1 MHPTNLRCLRGAP
14 TIIVSWIA
22 TLALAAST
30 YADVLVWDTNTG
42 TSGAQDGT
50 GTWTA
55 GQPNWFNQTQTL
67 QNQSWANGSDAVFG
81 ANSGTAGTI
90 SLSGPIT
97 AGNLTFNAATSGA
110 YVLGGSGTLTLV
122 NSTITNDVTATISTV
137 LAGTTAWAKQGI
149 GQLNLSGTASNTLTG
164 TITVSAGRLH
174 LAKTSGATA
183 LAGNL
188 IIDGGFV
195 TFGGNNQIASTA
207 SVSLIN
213 QASVFNGTA
222 VNGAAGTVAAV
233 TQTLASLSVAGG
245 TFNSGAGSNWTIT
258 GALSFIGGTSASI
271 YVGNSSSI
279 VSAGSLSLVNI
290 NAASNLSSP
299 NNSFTIYGNNASV
312 RTTVTVGSGGLYLE
326 NSAINLKRGSGAT
339 MLGSRLVLN
348 GDVSTG
354 GSAASSIR
362 RDGTES
368 DGVTLVE
375 LSGVAGAVSRTFNIA
390 GGGADL
396 TISVSV
402 ANGAATTASLIKN
415 GLGTLIFTGAEA
427 NTYTGD
433 TTINAGTLR
442 LNKTASITA
451 VAGNIIVNAGGTLQ
465 LSTSHQ
471 IADTAGITLNG
482 GLITGL
488 TTDETIAFFTQNS
501 GGMSG
506 SNIGHYTVTGAL
518 TLAGGSLFTINS
530 NAGSATPASWS
541 VGSAILTGADIL
553 MGGSNGAANPR
564 TSLTIG
570 AGGLYMAGRTIT
582 MNVGD
587 AGTILYLNGDFT
599 GIGTNNFGT
608 NATSSVQPL
617 LEIGSASRTFNVL
630 NGTTTVGVIISGA
643 GGSLVKTGG
652 GLMQVT
658 LANSYSGTTTTNGGT
673 FSVAGATG
681 ALTNTTALI
690 VNRGGIL
697 QDGSSTTTNNN
708 GVANRIN
715 TAATLTLGD
724 ATGGGTFTLMS
735 AAAGAHTQSLAGLTI
750 SGGANTV
757 NVTAAATTTATL
769 TFTAASPYVRTSGTV
784 NFVQN
789 PAVGGSIVFSNAP
802 TGTGN
807 VTGGLLVGATLNG
820 TDLVAAQSGVLTA
833 FSGWISTGTNTW
845 TTGGAMDVTGS
856 NPVAY
861 SATNIAALRFNT
873 AGPFTV
879 TLAGTHTI
887 DSDVILMTANA
898 GSGASL
904 ITGGTVR
911 GTAGGELAVSQY
923 NTAGTLEIASVI
935 ADNTSA
941 TGFGKS
947 GTGLLILS
955 GANTY
960 TGITRVSEGV
970 LRAADGTGLPTGSAL
985 LLNGG
990 VFEST
995 AATFSRALG
1004 TAVGTVRLT
1013 GSAAGF
1019 SAAGTAVTVNL
1030 GGSGATVQWGGA
1042 SFDPTT
1048 LVLNASTAT
1057 AALNFVNGI
1066 DLNGTNRSIRVD
1078 ANTATLSGVIS
1089 NSVTGS
1095 AAGFSK
1101 SGGGT
1106 LTLTQANTF
1115 DGGVTITSGTLG
1127 IGNNQALGSGA
1138 LTVSGGTLLAD
1149 GAARAISNNVV
1160 LSGTTTISGVNTLT
1174 LSGVVS
1180 STGTLNKTSTSV
1192 LQLSGDNT
1200 YTGTTSVSGGILR
1213 VLSNTALG
1221 TTAGTTVVSGNSQVE
1236 LGNGVVVS
1244 GETITLSS
1252 TTGTTGDG
1260 SIQTNRG
1267 GLQAAANATAE
1278 WAGNVILGVD
1288 LARIGVQE
1296 GGTLTISGN
1305 ITDGA
1310 STFNLRLTGE
1320 YTGSGGV
1327 ILSGTGNDWGGQTEI
1342 VRGKVYLGADNTLP
1356 TTTVLDIHFT
1366 NTNNNEYAGLNMNG
1380 FNQTI
1385 GSLRNEGVTG
1395 ANAEL
1400 TNSSRKL
1407 STLTIN
1413 ETGSVNYTGIITGNL
1428 AIVKNGSGT
1437 TTLSQTNSFTG
1448 GITVD
1453 EGVLQVANS
1462 NALASGDLTV
1472 NGGALSG
1479 GKLDLNNTST
1489 TVNALNGAAGVVAG
1503 IIANE
1508 STTSAV
1514 RTLTVGVN
1522 HASSTYAG
1530 QILDNTGGTALG
1542 TVSIAKIGT
1551 GTLTLSGSNTFTG
1564 DTVISNGT
1572 LVADYSTG
1580 TPLSASSAIK
1590 MNGGTLVIANATTAT
1605 IGAITQVQ
1613 NAGFTTGVLRIENG
1627 ATITTSAFAAEG
1639 YSPFLLDVTGGGT
1652 LVADALTNAAVTS
1665 GILMGTNNN
1674 RATLYVQDDG
1684 GLGFAT
1690 YNGSNQIVRYTA
1702 ATALTTSNTSG
1713 TTNFILSGDVTR
1725 NASLS
1730 FNTLQLDT
1738 SGGNVTLNMGAS
1750 NLAVGTNGRTILV
1763 TGSHDAT
1770 LTASTGAVTGGSIYF
1785 TNYSTGTLA
1794 LDISLATQTVIIEG
1808 TGLTTY
1814 SQTGNPA
1821 DLYVTGGVFRMQGA
1835 DRDYNTNIL
1844 RIYGGGVFEIGADL
1858 NASAD
1863 GDFTRSVGT
1872 AAGQVALV
1880 GNGGFSAYGADR
1892 IVALGGTAA
1901 PTALTWGASNFLS
1914 GPGGDNNYSLMFGSA
1929 YSTNTVEFQNAINL
1943 GSRERI
1949 IDVADGASSTNVD
1962 ARLTG
1967 QLSGTGGVVKEGTG
1981 TLEFTAANT
1990 YSGDT
1995 QVNEGALLIS
2005 ATGTTGT
2012 GAVTVA
2018 ASATLMGTGVV
2029 QGSSFTLESNATLQ
2043 AGNGTAT
2050 GDLGTLSF
2058 QSSSK
2063 AVYDVQSGSQV
2074 ILDITTANNQG
2085 SIDPYFGGNAIGSAG
2100 YNAYVDAFG
2109 GVGTGQHDLL
2119 TFDGAAGTTLTFS
2132 GHVVVLPDHF
2142 TAQVGEVY
2150 NLLDWTALVT
2160 ADFTGFDAGANF
2172 RTGADDDLSQLD
2184 LPTLTGGLVWDIS
2197 RFTTSG
2203 VIVVVP
2209 EPGRA
2214 LLLLLGAM
2222 LVCFRRRR

>member
-1 MHPTNLRCLRGAP
+1 MHTTNLRCLRGAQ
-14 TIIVSWIA
+14 TIFVSLFA
-22 TLALAAST
+22 ALALAAT
-30 YADVLVWDTNTG
+30 AHADVLVWDTNTV
-42 TSGAQDGT
+42 TDGAQYGT

-67 QNQSWANGSDAVFG
+67 QNRTWVNGSDAVFG
-81 ANSGTAGTI
+81 AGSGTAGTI
-90 SLSGPIT
+90 TLSGPIS
-97 AGNLTFNAATSGA
+97 AGNLTFNAATSGT

-122 NSTITNDVTATISTV
+122 NSTITNNAAATISAT
-137 LAGTTAWAKQGI
+137 LAGNTAWFKSGAGI
-149 GQLNLSGTASNTLTG
+149 LILSGSSSNTHSGLLTVNQG
-164 TITVSAGRLH
+164 TLTLS
-174 LAKTSGATA
+174 KTGGATA
-183 LAGNL
+183 VAGNL
-188 IIDGGFV
+188 AITNGGFV
-195 TFGGNNQIASTA
+195 TFTGGTTNEIAATA
-207 SVSLIN
+207 TVSLSGLS
-213 QASVFNGTA
+213 SVFNGTGPNA
-222 VNGAAGTVAAV
+222 DIGSNLR
-233 TQTLASLSVAGG
+233 QTLASLTITGG
-245 TFNSGAGSNWTIT
+245 TFNAGASSVWNI
-258 GALSFIGGTSASI
+258 GAVSFAAGENKVF
-271 YVGNSSSI
+271 VGNSGSLLNF
-279 VSAGSLSLVNI
+279 GSLSLVGMNG
-290 NAASNLSSP
+290 AASSTAVANG
-299 NNSFTIYGNNASV
+299 FTIFGNGGSLAN
-312 RTTVTVGSGGLYLE
+312 RTTLTIGAGGLALD
-326 NSAINLKRGSGAT
+326 GSSIRMST
-339 MLGSRLVLN
+339 GSSGSELVLN
-348 GDVSTG
+348 GDVTTSGTT
-354 GSAASSIR
+354 ASSITR
-362 RDGTES
+362 ESGTDLLPYVS
-368 DGVTLVE
+368 
-375 LSGVAGAVSRTFNIA
+375 LSGTTGVVSRTFTVA

-396 TISVSV
+396 SI
-402 ANGAATTASLIKN
+402 APIIYNGAATTASLIKN
-415 GLGTLIFTGAEA
+415 GAGTLTFNGAEA

-442 LNKTASITA
+442 LNKTAGITS
-451 VAGNIIVNAGGTLQ
+451 VVGNIIVNTGGTLQ
-465 LSTSHQ
+465 LSTSNQ

-482 GLITGL
+482 GTITGL
-488 TTDETIAFFTQNS
+488 FTDETIAFFTQNS

-506 SNIGHYTVTGAL
+506 SNTGHYTVTGAF

-530 NAGSATPASWS
+530 SAIPASWN

-553 MGGSNGAANPR
+553 IGGTNGAANPR

-570 AGGLYMAGRTIT
+570 AGGLLMAGRTIT

-587 AGTILYLNGDFT
+587 AGVILYLNGDFT
-599 GIGTNNFGT
+599 GTGTNNITT
-608 NATSSVQPL
+608 NATSTVQPL
-617 LEIGSASRTFNVL
+617 LEIGAATRTFNVL
-630 NGTTTVGVIISGA
+630 NGTTSLGVIVSGS

-652 GLMQVT
+652 GLLFVT
-658 LANSYSGTTTTNGGT
+658 AANSYSGTTTTSGGT
-673 FSVAGATG
+673 FSVAGTAG
-681 ALTNTTALI
+681 ALTSTTALI
-690 VNRGGIL
+690 VNRGGIF
-697 QDGSSTTTNNN
+697 QDGSPTTANNN
-708 GVANRIN
+708 SVANRIN

-735 AAAGAHTQSLAGLTI
+735 AAAGSHTQSLASLTI

-757 NVTAAATTTATL
+757 NVTAAASTTATL
-769 TFTAASPYVRTSGTV
+769 TFTAASPYVRTGGTV

-789 PAVGGSIVFSNAP
+789 PVVGGSIVFTNAP
-802 TGTGN
+802 TGAGN

-833 FSGWISTGTNTW
+833 FSGWIPTGTNTW

-904 ITGGTVR
+904 ITGGSIR
-911 GTAGGELAVSQY
+911 GTAGGELTVSQF
-923 NTAGTLEIASVI
+923 NTAGTLQIASAI

-947 GTGLLILS
+947 GAGLLILS

-970 LRAADGTGLPTGSAL
+970 LRAADGIGLPTGSAL

-995 AATFSRALG
+995 ASSFNRALG

-1042 SFDPTT
+1042 NFDPST
-1048 LVLNASTAT
+1048 LILNAATAT
-1057 AALNFVNGI
+1057 AALNFVNDL

-1095 AAGFSK
+1095 PAGLAK
-1101 SGGGT
+1101 SGSGT
-1106 LTLTQANTF
+1106 LTLSQANTF
-1115 DGGVTITSGTLG
+1115 DGGVTVTGGTLG
-1127 IGNNQALGSGA
+1127 IGNNLALGSGV
-1138 LTVSGGTLLAD
+1138 LTVSGGSLLAD
-1149 GAARAISNNVV
+1149 GAARAVSNNVV
-1160 LSGTTTISGVNTLT
+1160 LSGGTTVGGVNTLT

-1180 STGTLNKTSTSV
+1180 STGTLTKTSTSV
-1192 LQLSGDNT
+1192 LELSGNNT
-1200 YTGTTSVSGGILR
+1200 YTGVTTVNGGILR

-1221 TTAGTTVVSGNSQVE
+1221 STTGGTVVTGNSQVE
-1236 LGNGVVVS
+1236 LANGVVVT
-1244 GETITLSS
+1244 GETITVSS

-1260 SIQTNRG
+1260 STQVNRG
-1267 GLQAAANATAE
+1267 GLQAGLNATAE
-1278 WAGNVILGVD
+1278 WAGNVILGAD

-1296 GGTLTISGN
+1296 GGMLTISGN
-1305 ITDGA
+1305 ITDGVN
-1310 STFNLRLTGE
+1310 TFALRLSGE
-1320 YTGSGGV
+1320 YTGTGGV

-1342 VRGKVYLGADNTLP
+1342 VRGTVYLGADNTLP

-1366 NTNNNEYAGLNMNG
+1366 NSNNNEYAGVDMRG

-1385 GSLRNEGVTG
+1385 GSLRNDGVTG
-1395 ANAEL
+1395 TNAEL
-1400 TNSSRKL
+1400 KNSSRKL

-1413 ETGSVNYTGIITGNL
+1413 ETGAANYTGIITGNL
-1428 AIVKNGSGT
+1428 AVVKTGAGT
-1437 TTLSQTNSFTG
+1437 TTLSQANTFTG
-1448 GITVD
+1448 GITVN

-1462 NALASGDLTV
+1462 NALANGNLTV
-1472 NGGALSG
+1472 NGGALAG
-1479 GKLDLNNTST
+1479 GKLDLNNTSI
-1489 TVNALNGAAGVVAG
+1489 TVNALNGAAGVVSG

-1508 STTSAV
+1508 SATSAV

-1530 QILDNTGGTALG
+1530 LIVDNTGGAALG
-1542 TVSIAKIGT
+1542 TVALAKIGT
-1551 GTLTLSGSNTFTG
+1551 GTLTLTGTSSFTG
-1564 DTVISNGT
+1564 DTTLSNGT

-1580 TPLSASSAIK
+1580 VPLSATSTIK

-1627 ATITTSAFAAEG
+1627 ATITTSAFVAEG
-1639 YSPFLLDVTGGGT
+1639 YTPFLLDVTGGGT
-1652 LVADALTNAAVTS
+1652 LVASSLTNAAVIN
-1665 GILMGTNNN
+1665 GILMGTNSN
-1674 RATLYVQDDG
+1674 RATLYVQDDS

-1690 YNGSNQIVRYTA
+1690 QNGSNAIVRYTA
-1702 ATALTTSNTSG
+1702 ATALTVSNTSS
-1713 TTNFILSGDVTR
+1713 TTNFLISGDVTR
-1725 NASLS
+1725 TASLS
-1730 FNTLQLDT
+1730 FNTIQLDT
-1738 SGGNVTLNMGAS
+1738 SAGNVTLNMGAS
-1750 NLAVGTNGRTILV
+1750 NITVGTYGRGILA
-1763 TGSHDAT
+1763 TGTHDAT
-1770 LTASTGAVTGGSIYF
+1770 ITASTGAVTGGSIYF

-1794 LDISLATQTVIIEG
+1794 LDISLATQTVIIAG

-1814 SQTGNPA
+1814 SQTANPA

-1835 DRDYNTNIL
+1835 ARDYNTNVL

-1858 NASAD
+1858 NDSAN
-1863 GDFTRSVGT
+1863 GDFTRAVGT
-1872 AAGQVALV
+1872 GVGQVALV
-1880 GNGGFSAYGADR
+1880 GNSGFSAYGADR
-1892 IVALGGTAA
+1892 VVALGGTAA
-1901 PTALTWGASNFLS
+1901 PTALTWGASSFLS

-1943 GSRERI
+1943 GSRDRI
-1949 IDVADGASSTNVD
+1949 IDVADGTDSTNVD

-1967 QLSGTGGVVKEGTG
+1967 QLSGTGSVVKEGAG
-1981 TLEFTAANT
+1981 TLEFTAVNT
-1990 YSGDT
+1990 YSGAT

-2018 ASATLMGTGVV
+2018 DGATLMGSGVV
-2029 QGSSFTLESNATLQ
+2029 QGSSFTLANNATLQ

-2050 GDLGTLSF
+2050 GDLGTLTF
-2058 QSSSK
+2058 QSSGQ
-2063 AVYDVQSGSQV
+2063 AVFDVQGGSHV

-2085 SIDPYFGGNAIGSAG
+2085 AIDPYFGGNTIGSAG

-2119 TFDGAAGTTLTFS
+2119 KFDGASGTTLTFS
-2132 GHVVVLPDHF
+2132 GNVQVLPDNF
-2142 TAQVGEVY
+2142 TAQAGQVF
-2150 NLLDWTALVT
+2150 NLLDWNELVT
-2160 ADFTGFDAGANF
+2160 TDFSGFAVGTNF
-2172 RTGADDDLSQLD
+2172 RTGAGDDLSQFD
-2184 LPTLTGGLVWDIS
+2184 LPELTGGLVWDIS

-2214 LLLLLGAM
+2214 MLLLLGTLLA
-2222 LVCFRRRR
+2222 CFRRRR